1 VSALLAVFERGE
13 IRIQK
18 QPIHTIPPLDSAAP
32 ASVALQPP
40 PQSVDPLTVETT
52 RT

>member
-1 VSALLAVFERGE
+1 LAVFERGE

-18 QPIHTIPPLDSAAP
+18 QLPQTIPLETAAP
-32 ASVALQPP
+32 ASVALPSLP
-40 PQSVDPLTVETT
+40 SIDPITVETT

>member
-1 VSALLAVFERGE
+1 VAALLAVFERGE

-18 QPIHTIPPLDSAAP
+18 QPIHTIPLESAAP

-40 PQSVDPLTVETT
+40 SQPVDPLIVETT